1 MTYPL
6 PERPIRAIAFDMD
19 GVLASSEDVY
29 ERTGTETLR
38 RRGKP
43 FEDAL
48 RHKMMGLPTLVALQ
62 TMIDWH
68 GLDIGVEELA
78 VESERTFWELAADD
92 LRPMPGVHELFDR
105 IDAAGLPRGVVT
117 SGASN
122 YAERILTIIGVRDRL
137 DFVITADDVRIGKP
151 DPEPYL
157 MAIERHGVEPGEMIV
172 FEDSANGCRAAV
184 ASGAYAVATPSPHT
198 HDHDFTGAQ
207 FVAETLADPR
217 IASVL
222 GLG

>member
-1 MTYPL
+1 MTFPQ

-29 ERTGTETLR
+29 ERTGTETLG

-43 FEDAL
+43 FEDEL
-48 RHKMMGLPTLVALQ
+48 RHKMMGLPTMIALQ

-68 GLDIGVEELA
+68 DLDIGVEELA
-78 VESERTFWELAADD
+78 VESEQTFWELAADD
-92 LRPMPGVHELFDR
+92 LQPMPGVHEMFDS

-117 SGASN
+117 SGANN
-122 YAERILTIIGVRDRL
+122 YAERILKIIGVRDRL

-157 MAIERHGVEPGEMIV
+157 MAAERHGVEPAEMIV

-184 ASGAYAVATPSPHT
+184 AAGTYAVATPSPHT
-198 HDHDFTGAQ
+198 HGHDFTGAK
-207 FVAETLADPR
+207 FVADTLLDPR

-222 GLG
+222 GLK

>member
-1 MTYPL
+1 MTYPQ

-29 ERTGTETLR
+29 LRTGTETLG

-48 RHKMMGLPTLVALQ
+48 RHKMIGLPTLVALQ

-68 GLDIGVEELA
+68 DLDIGVEEFA
-78 VESERTFWELAADD
+78 EESERTFWELASDD
-92 LRPMPGVHELFDR
+92 LQPMPGVHEMFDR

-117 SGASN
+117 SGAHN

-137 DFVITADDVRIGKP
+137 DFVITADDVRVGKP

-157 MAIERHGVEPGEMIV
+157 LAVERTGCDAARSVAV
-172 FEDSANGCRAAV
+172 EDSTQGAACALGAGLRV
-184 ASGAYAVATPSPHT
+184 FTLGVVVDGASSITSLRELLDVVG
-198 HDHDFTGAQ
+198 
-207 FVAETLADPR
+207 
-217 IASVL
+217 
-222 GLG
+222 